1 MKKIFFFGV
10 ILFGGLVS
18 AQTTKK
24 ITQLPEIEKDS
35 VSLWNK
41 GALFNLGFSQVS
53 LSNWA
58 AGGNSSVSGNAIVN
72 LYAKYK
78 NGIHTWDNTLNLG
91 YGLLKQNTDE
101 IQKTDDNI
109 EINSKYGRASTKKW
123 SYAVLVNFNSQFTAG
138 YDYANGKSEISAF
151 LAPGYI
157 HGALGMDYK
166 PTSFLS
172 LFLSPVT
179 SKSTIVT
186 DSKLSSLGAFGV
198 DPGEKLRSEFGGYL
212 RANFIKEIMKNI
224 KLSSTLALFSNYIDA
239 PENVDVNWELLIL
252 MKVNKFITVSIN
264 TKLIYDDDIDIVKD
278 SDGDGVNEV
287 NGPRTQFKEILS
299 LGLSYKL

>member
-1 MKKIFFFGV
+1 MKNFFFFGV

-138 YDYANGKSEISAF
+138 YDYANGN
-151 LAPGYI
+151 
-157 HGALGMDYK
+157 
-166 PTSFLS
+166 
-172 LFLSPVT
+172 
-179 SKSTIVT
+179 SK
-186 DSKLSSLGAFGV
+186 
-198 DPGEKLRSEFGGYL
+198 
-212 RANFIKEIMKNI
+212 NC
-224 KLSSTLALFSNYIDA
+224 
-239 PENVDVNWELLIL
+239 
-252 MKVNKFITVSIN
+252 
-264 TKLIYDDDIDIVKD
+264 
-278 SDGDGVNEV
+278 
-287 NGPRTQFKEILS
+287 
-299 LGLSYKL
+299 